1 MKTTEQTLDGVI
13 DKIEE
18 IKKSIKA
25 IKDIQ
30 IGKTLLI
37 PMDVKNLDEY
47 YENEDEILELLD
59 EVAYEIL
66 GPTISAV
73 FFSTIKEPKL
83 IWSEPG
89 VNFIDF
95 QEKIDFF
102 GDNGEV
108 NVTFE
113 ATIENGAISY
123 KVIDMN
129 FIVNDLDNFYYKIEE
144 KDYDCEL

>member
-1 MKTTEQTLDGVI
+1 MKTTEQILDGVI
-13 DKIEE
+13 EKIEE

-66 GPTISAV
+66 GPVISAV
-73 FFSTIKEPKL
+73 LFSTIKEPES

-89 VNFIDF
+89 VNLIDL

-102 GDNGEV
+102 GYNGEV

-129 FIVNDLDNFYYKIEE
+129 FIVNDLDNFYHKIEE
-144 KDYDCEL
+144 KNYDCEL

>member
-1 MKTTEQTLDGVI
+1 
-13 DKIEE
+13 
-18 IKKSIKA
+18 
-25 IKDIQ
+25 
-30 IGKTLLI
+30 
-37 PMDVKNLDEY
+37 MDVKNLDEY

-66 GPTISAV
+66 GPIISAV
-73 FFSTIKEPKL
+73 FFSVIKEPKP

-89 VNFIDF
+89 VNFINF

-129 FIVNDLDNFYYKIEE
+129 FIVNELYNFYNQIEG
-144 KDYDCEL
+144 KDYDVEL